1 MLGSFVV
8 SCALSSADC
17 QITSAGFVGSC
28 LPALALLV
36 EPTPEEHPFQGRITL
51 GRPPNLSVQRQ
62 DVAWAEAEGAEE
74 AVESL
79 GALSVAKGVQAGA
92 SFAPAGARP
101 GGVLGIAPSRL
112 DLSRGDGVP
121 AH

>member
-1 MLGSFVV
+1 M
-8 SCALSSADC
+8 AW
-17 QITSAGFVGSC
+17 IKMI
-28 LPALALLV
+28 
-36 EPTPEEHPFQGRITL
+36 EPGEATGEL
-51 GRPPNLSVQRQ
+51 K
-62 DVAWAEAEGAEE
+62 AEYDQ

-101 GGVLGIAPSRL
+101 SGVLGIAPSRL

-121 AH
+121 TD